1 MTGRIVNMREL
12 GETLDVSL
20 TTLDD
25 WQAQG
30 LPIQQRGGPGQ
41 EHRYDVAEVFQWY
54 ARRAVLKVTGESQ
67 NERHLRLKSDLLE
80 RELAERDG
88 SLVPVE
94 QIAPVWNGRV
104 LAGAAFILGRHSR
117 LAGLL
122 EATPGVE
129 AKRALLKLED
139 AAFLTK
145 LGVNGERYA
154 VELQALLDSLPADV
168 VEAFHR
174 RLEPG
179 APAGADRDML
189 DQSQEP

>member
-1 MTGRIVNMREL
+1 MSRLVNKARLAEL
-12 GETLDVSL
+12 LDTSERAL
-20 TTLDD
+20 TD
-25 WQAQG
+25 WQEQG
-30 LPIQQRGGPGQ
+30 MPI
-41 EHRYDVAEVFQWY
+41 EHRGERGESHEYDVARVFAWY
-54 ARRAVLKVTGESQ
+54 AEREVRKVSRETQ
-67 NERHLRLKSDLLE
+67 NDRYTRLKADMLE

-145 LGVNGERYA
+145 LGVNGERYT

-179 APAGADRDML
+179 APAGAERDML
-189 DQSQEP
+189 DQSQEL